1 MVDEIFKQWVE
12 GQSAWQNGPVV
23 HSCRAARLHIRL
35 TSFRQS
41 AKQHISAHM
50 EACIFL
56 SSSFSSLASFW
67 LGRTVTIRVPL
78 ILQGRLSKFSCVPR
92 SLSAFPSALSY
103 AGPKSLNWF
112 FGHVSPSLVCRKTI
126 IWAFMF
132 KLYHCYCQT
141 LDSALI
147 SQWWE
152 FSVPNNPVHKF
163 YFNSNGLLSTWCAFY
178 HRYEQPK
185 CDGNARAHP
194 TKPKDHYR
202 SRHLQGAS
210 LKLHRFHLVESAV
223 PVQQCR
229 APQSCNSKAEVLVS
243 ASAFADIISGAA
255 QRNAW

>member
-1 MVDEIFKQWVE
+1 MHFPLFFLLVPGELLARAHSDN
-12 GQSAWQNGPVV
+12 QSSADSLRETIKVFLCPTLPVCLPLCSV
-23 HSCRAARLHIRL
+23 LCRPQIP
-35 TSFRQS
+35 
-41 AKQHISAHM
+41 K
-50 EACIFL
+50 
-56 SSSFSSLASFW
+56 
-67 LGRTVTIRVPL
+67 L
-78 ILQGRLSKFSCVPR
+78 I
-92 SLSAFPSALSY
+92 
-103 AGPKSLNWF
+103 
-112 FGHVSPSLVCRKTI
+112 FGHVSPPLVCRKTI

-147 SQWWE
+147 SQWRE

-210 LKLHRFHLVESAV
+210 LKLHRFHLVESAA
-223 PVQQCR
+223 PVQPCR
-229 APQSCNSKAEVLVS
+229 TSQSCNSKAKVLVS
-243 ASAFADIISGAA
+243 ASAFADIIRGAA